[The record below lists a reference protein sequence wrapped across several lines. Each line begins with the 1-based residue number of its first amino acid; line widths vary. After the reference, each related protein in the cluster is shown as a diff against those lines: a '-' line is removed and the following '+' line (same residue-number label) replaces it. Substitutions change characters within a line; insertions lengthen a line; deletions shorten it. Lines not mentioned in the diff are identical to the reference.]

1 MSKCEYVQVF
11 FTTKENGLIL
21 QSVTTGRG
29 ELASQ
34 PSGNWGLKE
43 EGKQTLSIWWASRRS
58 WIQLHI
64 LIWTVS
70 QVSPVNKKPVHYCL
84 QDQAP
89 QDNGLLKANKKPTTQ
104 KGEKKKKTRYRH
116 LRKHLLHALDKS
128 HITGVF
134 AFPSNTVWVRDC
146 PTFCSASSPS
156 SEATLTP
163 NIVEISPGTTF
174 HLFFATDKYSPVF
187 AQKQT
192 L

>member
-1 MSKCEYVQVF
+1 MARPKEVLWFSQYTIKSLFTCPKYLFNRHVNTQDFIIDKLKMCYWTTARRLYILRHNMSKCEYVQVF

-34 PSGNWGLKE
+34 PSGNWALKE

-89 QDNGLLKANKKPTTQ
+89 QDNGLLKANKKPLHR
-104 KGEKKKKTRYRH
+104 KEKRKKKT
-116 LRKHLLHALDKS
+116 D
-128 HITGVF
+128 TDTWE
-134 AFPSNTVWVRDC
+134 NTYYMRWIN
-146 PTFCSASSPS
+146 P
-156 SEATLTP
+156 
-163 NIVEISPGTTF
+163 I
-174 HLFFATDKYSPVF
+174 
-187 AQKQT
+187 
-192 L
+192 